1 MPWSAWPNATFYG
14 GSAPDPVSNPTTS
27 VSVKSPARSLLSLCI
42 LALVTG
48 CAPESASSDSRNSPP
63 GKTGGSLNGP
73 VASGETYEQTLAQ
86 VKTRMPAARYTTNEF
101 IPAADTPPPEYTQR
115 IKLKIGMPWLLNDE
129 EAPWYIAVERKFFDL
144 VGLDVELLSGGPAH
158 NYLAVLAGGGVDLG
172 VINMTTQV
180 TKFIASPTGADVV
193 IVGVTLRE
201 TPEAILAID
210 HETPRDQRST
220 RVLRAT
226 DFAGKTIA
234 VETTSQYVMESVLAL
249 NGQSPAQVK
258 FLRVSTLDTL
268 VMGRVDAMASWIVN
282 QPRLLED
289 AGYKNWMAYPLAE
302 HGWEGAADVTVV
314 RRDFLEKN
322 PAVVRRYL
330 WALRQAVEFMLD
342 EPVAA
347 AAITSRYAT
356 GQPLTPTQV
365 MRRFELQRH
374 LVIGDDRSGLLH
386 VDPDAID
393 RTAAHM
399 VRAGVISLPQT
410 PR

>member
-1 MPWSAWPNATFYG
+1 MAT
-14 GSAPDPVSNPTTS
+14 SLIRAQTRTTS
-27 VSVKSPARSLLSLCI
+27 SAVKSLARSLSSLCI

-48 CAPESASSDSRNSPP
+48 CAPESTSSDPGHSSSGKMRGSP
-63 GKTGGSLNGP
+63 S
-73 VASGETYEQTLAQ
+73 ASAATRETYEQTLAQ
-86 VKTRMPAARYTTNEF
+86 VKTRMPAARYTTNDY
-101 IPAADTPPPEYTQR
+101 IPSAGTPPPSYTQR
-115 IKLKIGMPWLLNDE
+115 VKLKIGMPWLLNDE
-129 EAPWYIAVERKFFDL
+129 EAPWYIAVEQKIFDR

-193 IVGVTLRE
+193 IVGVTLRQ

-210 HETPRDQRST
+210 HDTPRDQRST
-220 RVLRAT
+220 RVLKAT

-249 NGQSPAQVK
+249 NGQSPAEVK

-314 RRDFLEKN
+314 RRDFLEKH

-330 WALRQAVEFMLD
+330 WALRQAVEYMLD

-356 GQPLTPTQV
+356 GQPLTPAQV

-374 LVIGDDRSGLLH
+374 LVIGDDRAGLLR

-399 VRAGVISLPQT
+399 LRAGVISLPQT
-410 PR
+410 PH